1 MAKRRHPKTGPKRA
15 QTHVAQPVEKS
26 INSRHAI
33 LPLGAMLLAGSMS
46 SMAQQTPPA
55 DNKALPTVTVIEKAE
70 APEGKDA
77 VRATTTTIGKG
88 NQQLRDIPQGVT
100 VVTEKLIDDRN
111 LNTLREVLHNTAGVT
126 FQAAEGGEEDIRLR
140 GFSLAG
146 SGDIFIDGLRDAA
159 FYDRDTFDFDR
170 VELLRGSASMLFG
183 HGSTGGLVNQVSKQA
198 RAIDIHELT
207 TTVGNRNFL
216 RLEGDFNIKTG
227 EAAGLR
233 INAMY
238 TNGDN
243 DGTGASI
250 NKRGLALNYRWGIGE
265 RDEFSASLFYLDN
278 NNGINYGLPWIR
290 PTAASSITT
299 SQVIP
304 GLKASAYYGLNSD
317 QNNGN
322 ATYGT
327 FSHIHRFDGDSELK
341 TTVRKGNY
349 DRDLRSGTIRFA
361 GTIPSAASP
370 LTNPAA
376 VGLNNLSPNTVLN
389 RGAQNKIQ
397 ELDSTFLQS
406 DFSTK
411 FDAIGVKH
419 EVLTGVDLAWE
430 EKKGYTLSAFPAGVG
445 KPQTRIGTPNDGAVF
460 NDPRTLSQNS
470 GFTARNAGLYVQD
483 LVQVA
488 PFWKVL
494 AGLRYDR
501 FSGDF
506 DQINTAGVVT
516 TRANASHGLW
526 SKRFGVLFQPD
537 DLSTYYFSAGTSFNT
552 AADTYS
558 YAQGGTTIN
567 GITAAQRNANTDPEG
582 SQNFELGVKTDTADK
597 RFTTRVAVF
606 RTVKTNERNTDVDLG
621 GDAFLLNGKRHAQG
635 LEVDISGRITPQWEV
650 YGSYAWIPNAKV
662 DKTGTANLGN
672 PLLGAGAA
680 AFLSPKHS
688 GTVWS
693 TYQVTPELR
702 LGGGLNF
709 RAKQRPNNNAFD
721 VPSFVTL
728 DLMAEYMI
736 NERFTVKA
744 NLTNATDKYYA
755 DVLYQG
761 HYLPG
766 AERTLQVTLVTKF

>member
-1 MAKRRHPKTGPKRA
+1 MAKRKHPKINRYPAPKVALPPAVPPASRA
-15 QTHVAQPVEKS
+15 AM
-26 INSRHAI
+26 
-33 LPLGAMLLAGSMS
+33 LPIGAMLLAGSIS
-46 SMAQQTPPA
+46 GMAQQA
-55 DNKALPTVTVIEKAE
+55 ASANKSLPTVTVIEKAE

-77 VRATTTTIGKG
+77 LRATTTTIGKG

-111 LNTLREVLHNTAGVT
+111 LFTLRDVLHNTAGVT
-126 FQAAEGGEEDIRLR
+126 FQAAEGGEEDVRLR

-170 VELLRGSASMLFG
+170 VEVLRGSASMLFG

-198 RAIDIHELT
+198 RAIDAYELT
-207 TTVGNRNFL
+207 TTVGSRNFL

-238 TNGDN
+238 NNGDN

-250 NKRGLALNYRWGIGE
+250 NKRGIALNYRWGIAD
-265 RDEFSASLFYLDN
+265 RDEFSASLFQLDN
-278 NNGINYGLPWIR
+278 NNGVNYGLPWIR
-290 PTAASSITT
+290 PTATSAIST

-304 GLKASAYYGLNSD
+304 GIKATAYYGLNSD
-317 QNNGN
+317 QNNGS

-327 FSHIHRFDGDSELK
+327 FSHVHRFDAGSELK
-341 TTVRKGNY
+341 TVVRKGNY
-349 DRDLRSGTIRFA
+349 ERDLRSGTVRFA
-361 GTIPSAASP
+361 GTTASAASP

-376 VGLNNLSPNTVLN
+376 VGINNLNSNTVLN
-389 RGAQNKIQ
+389 RGGNNKIQ
-397 ELDSTFLQS
+397 ELDSTFVQS
-406 DFSTK
+406 DFSAK
-411 FDAIGVKH
+411 FDALGVKH
-419 EVLTGVDLAWE
+419 ELLTGIDLAWE
-430 EKKGYTLSAFPAGVG
+430 EKKGYTLSAFPAGVA
-445 KPQTRIGTPNDGAVF
+445 KPQTRVGTPNDGAVF

-470 GFTARNAGLYVQD
+470 AFEARNAGFYVQD

-506 DQINTAGVVT
+506 DQINAAGGVT
-516 TRANASHGLW
+516 TTARASHGLW
-526 SKRFGVLFQPD
+526 SKRAGVLFQPD

-558 YAQGGTTIN
+558 YAQGGTVVN
-567 GITAAQRNANTDPEG
+567 GVTAAQRNANTDPEG
-582 SQNFELGVKTDTADK
+582 SQNFELGAKLDSADK
-597 RFTTRVAVF
+597 RFTTRVALF

-621 GDAFLLNGKRHAQG
+621 GDSFLLTGKRHAQG
-635 LEVDISGRITPQWEV
+635 VEVDFSGRLTPNWEL
-650 YGSYAWIPNAKV
+650 YGSYVWVPNAKI
-662 DKTGTANLGN
+662 DKTGTANLNN
-672 PLLGAGAA
+672 PLLGPGSN
-680 AFLSPKHS
+680 AFLSPVHS
-688 GTVWS
+688 GTVWN
-693 TYQVTPELR
+693 TYQLTPEFR

-728 DLMAEYMI
+728 DLLAEYTI
-736 NERFTVKA
+736 NDRFTLKA
-744 NLTNATDKYYA
+744 NLNNATDKYYA

-761 HYLPG
+761 HYNPG
-766 AERTLQVTLVTKF
+766 AARTLQVSLVTKF

>member
-1 MAKRRHPKTGPKRA
+1 MAKRKHPQPRLKPLPIAA
-15 QTHVAQPVEKS
+15 QALTLPA
-26 INSRHAI
+26 SRSAI
-33 LPLGAMLLAGSMS
+33 LPLGAMLLAGSIS
-46 SMAQQTPPA
+46 GMAQQAAPA
-55 DNKALPTVTVIEKAE
+55 AAKALPTVTVTDKAE

-77 VRATTTTIGKG
+77 LRATTTTIGKG

-100 VVTEKLIDDRN
+100 VVTEKLMDDRN

-146 SGDIFIDGLRDAA
+146 SGDIFIDGMRDAA

-198 RAIDIHELT
+198 RALDAYELT

-216 RLEGDFNIKTG
+216 RVEGDFNIKTA
-227 EAAGLR
+227 EDAGLR

-238 TNGDN
+238 NKGDN
-243 DGTGASI
+243 DGTGAI
-250 NKRGLALNYRWGIGE
+250 IDKNGVALNYRWGIGD
-265 RDEFSASLFYLDN
+265 RNEFSVSLFHLDN

-290 PTAASSITT
+290 PTAASAITT

-304 GLKASAYYGLNSD
+304 GLKASAYYGLNTD

-327 FSHIHRFDGDSELK
+327 FSHIHRFDDGSELK
-341 TTVRKGNY
+341 TAIRKGNY

-361 GTIPSAASP
+361 GTAPSAASP

-376 VGLNNLSPNTVLN
+376 VGINNLSPNTVLN

-397 ELDSTFLQS
+397 SLDSTFIQS
-406 DFSTK
+406 DYSAK
-411 FDAIGVKH
+411 FEGLGFKH
-419 EVLTGVDLAWE
+419 ELLTGVDMAWE
-430 EKKGYTLSAFPAGVG
+430 EKKGYTLSGAAI
-445 KPQTRIGTPNDGAVF
+445 KPQTRIGTPDNGAAF
-460 NDPRTLSQNS
+460 NDTRVLSQNS
-470 GFTARNAGLYVQD
+470 GFTARNTGLYVQD

-526 SKRFGVLFQPD
+526 SKRVGVLYQPN

-582 SQNFELGVKTDTADK
+582 SQNFELGAKLDSADK

-606 RTVKTNERNTDVDLG
+606 RTIKTNERNTDIDLG

-635 LEVDISGRITPQWEV
+635 VEIDISGRLTPQWEV

-672 PLLGAGAA
+672 PLLGAGAS

-693 TYQVTPELR
+693 TYQLTPEFR
-702 LGGGLNF
+702 LGSGINF
-709 RAKQRPNNNAFD
+709 RAKQTPNNNAFY

-728 DLMAEYMI
+728 DLMAEYTI
-736 NERFTVKA
+736 NQRFTVKG
-744 NLTNATDKYYA
+744 NVTNATNKYYA

-766 AERTLQVTLVTKF
+766 AERTYQVTLVTKF